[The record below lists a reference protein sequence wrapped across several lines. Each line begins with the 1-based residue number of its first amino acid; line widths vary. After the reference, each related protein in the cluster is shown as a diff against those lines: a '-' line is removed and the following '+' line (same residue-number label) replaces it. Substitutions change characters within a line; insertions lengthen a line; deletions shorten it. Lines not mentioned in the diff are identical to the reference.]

1 MAEGT
6 VPGRRHARRAT
17 VPRPGRLRGDG
28 GSAAAELVLLTP
40 LLVLMLLLV
49 VAAGRLIQARLE
61 VDSAA
66 RQAARAAS
74 IASDPA
80 TAATAAASTAQLALT
95 GQGITCTRHAITLS
109 ASDFRPGGQVT
120 ATVSCTVQLA
130 GLSGLHLPATI
141 TLTSRFTS
149 PIDVYRSFPA
159 AGSGGTAS
167 AGNPGAA
174 P

>member
-1 MAEGT
+1 MPEGT
-6 VPGRRHARRAT
+6 VSRRHARLTT

-49 VAAGRLIQARLE
+49 VAAGRLVQARLE

-74 IASDPA
+74 LASDPA
-80 TAATAAASTAQLALT
+80 IAATAAASTAQLALT
-95 GQGITCTRHAITLS
+95 GQGITCARHTITLS
-109 ASDFRPGGQVT
+109 TSDFRPGGQVT
-120 ATVSCTVQLA
+120 ATLSCTVQLA
-130 GLSGLHLPATI
+130 GLSGLHLPAAITI
-141 TLTSRFTS
+141 TSRFNS
-149 PIDVYRSFPA
+149 PIDVYRSFSPAGSAGTAA
-159 AGSGGTAS
+159 AGTL
-167 AGNPGAA
+167 GAT